1 MYLDHTL
8 ISVFLCSFSARR
20 SANAP
25 SLRDAPRMRLPYGTL
40 RECVRYKN
48 VVHLPENRCKLKSRK
63 TRKHF
68 VMIAIPQ
75 EPQKM
80 TIEEYLEWEPQ
91 QELRYEYVNGEVFAM
106 TGGTIPHND
115 IALNFYRALY
125 PHLRARGCRVN
136 VSDVKVQ
143 LSPQSPYYYPDVI
156 ISCDSQDL
164 NARKFIQNPQIIAE
178 VLSPGTSGKDR
189 GEKFTNYLKM
199 PSLQEYLL
207 IDSEQISVERY
218 CRGEGRMW
226 LYYPYTAGDIITL
239 SSIEFELAI
248 ELLYEGVVLEA
259 E

>member
-1 MYLDHTL
+1 MVA
-8 ISVFLCSFSARR
+8 IS
-20 SANAP
+20 
-25 SLRDAPRMRLPYGTL
+25 
-40 RECVRYKN
+40 
-48 VVHLPENRCKLKSRK
+48 
-63 TRKHF
+63 
-68 VMIAIPQ
+68 Q

-80 TIEEYLEWEPQ
+80 TIEEYLAWEPQ
-91 QELRYEYVNGEVFAM
+91 QDLRYEYVNGEVFAM

-143 LSPQSPYYYPDVI
+143 VTPKSPYYYPDVI
-156 ISCDSQDL
+156 VSCDPQDL
-164 NARKFIQNPQIIAE
+164 NARKFIQNPKIIAE

-189 GEKFTNYLKM
+189 GEKFTNYLQI

-207 IDSEQISVERY
+207 IDSEKISVERY
-218 CRGEGRMW
+218 FRGEGRMW
-226 LYYPYTAGDIITL
+226 LYYPYTQGDIITL

-248 ELLYEGVVLEA
+248 ALLYEDVALGAEA